1 MKNNPAL
8 QLARRFREIFL
19 SGDWVAG
26 TNYKA
31 QLTGLGWEQATTK
44 AGPLN
49 TIAALTFHVNY
60 YIAGVLKVL
69 RGGPLDISDKFSFD
83 APPVTSQEEWEA
95 LLQKVWSDAEAFA
108 GAVEQLPEEK
118 LEEDFTDKKYGS
130 YHRNID
136 AMIEHCYYHL
146 GQIVLLKK
154 IVAGPQITS

>member
-1 MKNNPAL
+1 MKNNPGL
-8 QLARRFREIFL
+8 QLAGRFREIFL
-19 SGDWVAG
+19 EGDWVAG

-31 QLTGLGWEQATTK
+31 QLSGLGWEQATQKT
-44 AGPLN
+44 GPLN

-83 APPVTSQEEWEA
+83 FPPITSQQEWEA
-95 LLQKVWSDAEAFA
+95 LLNKVWSDAEEFA
-108 GAVEQLPEEK
+108 NAVEQLTEEK
-118 LEEDFTDKKYGS
+118 LEADFTDKKYGS
-130 YHRNID
+130 FHRNID

-154 IVAGPQITS
+154 MITGAQITS

>member
-1 MKNNPAL
+1 MKNNPAA
-8 QLARRFREIFL
+8 QLAYRFREIFL
-19 SGDWVAG
+19 KGDWVAG

-31 QLTGLGWEQATTK
+31 QLTGLGWEQATQKT
-44 AGPLN
+44 GSLN

-69 RGGPLDISDKFSFD
+69 QGGPLDISDKFSYD
-83 APPVTSQEEWEA
+83 LPPITSQEKWEA
-95 LLQKVWSDAEAFA
+95 LLDKVWSDAEAFA
-108 GAVEQLPEEK
+108 NAVELLTEDK
-118 LEEDFTDKKYGS
+118 LGEDFTDKKYGT

-154 IVAGPQITS
+154 MITTPL